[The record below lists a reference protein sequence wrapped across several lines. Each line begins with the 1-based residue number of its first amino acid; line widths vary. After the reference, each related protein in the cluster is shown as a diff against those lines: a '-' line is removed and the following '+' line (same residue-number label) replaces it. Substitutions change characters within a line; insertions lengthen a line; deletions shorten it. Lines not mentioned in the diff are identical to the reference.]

1 MRLEIPMDP
10 TAYETEAGL
19 ILLEND
25 TVLMA
30 YPASREHSKS
40 SLYEQLAAEARKK
53 GFRAVKVGDAGAASM
68 IRKGGVEALLLDDE
82 EKSRLDSR
90 KLDFIVMAKFASN
103 AQEAMEIVRQKSI
116 QAAEEVI
123 REASSRP
130 DLHLV
135 QAIQALDDL
144 DKFLNNTMTR
154 VSEWYSLHFP
164 ELAQMISDNVALGKL
179 ILETGRR
186 GEFSKDRLE
195 GRGLT
200 EKKIDAVIIA
210 AERSK
215 GGEISDRDLERVRS
229 LAQISITLNSERERL
244 NNYVESSM
252 RSIAPNVA
260 NVAGATI
267 GARLMAKT
275 GGLDKLAV
283 LPASTIQILG
293 AEKALFRAL
302 RTGARPPKHGILF
315 QHQEVHT
322 APKWQRGKIA
332 RTIANKVAIAARI
345 DYYRGSEEA
354 GLKGLLEER
363 LDQIKV
369 KYKDPPKRK
378 SQERREF
385 VRRDNTRKK
394 RRR

>member
-1 MRLEIPMDP
+1 MDP
-10 TAYETEAGL
+10 TAYETEGGL
-19 ILLEND
+19 ILLDNEM
-25 TVLMA
+25 VQMA
-30 YPASREHSKS
+30 YPVSNNLSTKQ
-40 SLYEQLAAEARKK
+40 LYIKLAQDAKKK
-53 GFRAVKVGDAGAASM
+53 GLKKVKVANEKAASAV
-68 IRKGGVEALLLDDE
+68 REGGLDTLLLDDK
-82 EKSRLDSR
+82 EKTWLDSR
-90 KLDFIVMAKFASN
+90 KLDFIVLAKFAN
-103 AQEAMEIVRQKSI
+103 NVQEAMELVRQKSI
-116 QAAEEVI
+116 AVAEEAI

-164 ELAQMISDNVALGKL
+164 ELTQMISDNLALGKL
-179 ILETGRR
+179 ILDTGRR
-186 GEFSKDRLE
+186 VEFTKEKLE
-195 GRGLT
+195 GRGFT
-200 EKKIDAVIIA
+200 DKKIEAIITA

-215 GGEISDRDLERVRS
+215 GGEISERDLERVKS
-229 LAQISITLNSERERL
+229 LAQISITLSGERERL

-252 RSIAPNVA
+252 RKIAPNVA
-260 NVAGATI
+260 NVAGPTI

-345 DYYRGSEEA
+345 DYYRGSEATE
-354 GLKGLLEER
+354 LMGLLETR

-369 KYKDPPKRK
+369 KYKDPPKRR
-378 SQERREF
+378 SLERRDFE
-385 VRRDNTRKK
+385 RRDMKRKK
-394 RRR
+394 QRR